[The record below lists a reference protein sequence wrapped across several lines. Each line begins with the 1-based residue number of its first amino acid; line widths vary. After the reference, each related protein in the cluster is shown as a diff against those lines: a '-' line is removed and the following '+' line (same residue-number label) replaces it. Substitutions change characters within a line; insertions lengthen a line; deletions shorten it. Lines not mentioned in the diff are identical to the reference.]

1 LKLEEGRFRLGIKKK
16 SFTMRMVR
24 HWNWLPRDVL
34 NTPSLETFKLSQP
47 YLDVVSM
54 FIAVELD

>member
-1 LKLEEGRFRLGIKKK
+1 MGIKKK